1 VSMAAHKSLFPLL
14 ILLCALFSAAQPLRA
29 QQEPQPLD
37 EKPKPAGAAANP
49 IPLVGMGAQDQE
61 PIPALEPDVAP
72 LTGVQTPTLGSP
84 PVLHS
89 YWEPGIQWSGSFQS
103 NPYNQTPTS
112 SWVMN
117 NFLAGTLSMLK
128 VWSGSQ
134 LALNYSAG
142 GYVSTDSTQG
152 NGYYHQLA
160 FSQTF
165 QWRRMSIA
173 LLDQFSY
180 LPQSSFGFGGG
191 TGLGL
196 PGTGGTLGP
205 VTPGLGNNYV
215 PNQTIYAAVG
225 ARYSNAASV
234 QLTYTTSPRGSITL
248 SGSYGLLNFVQPG
261 NVDSDMTTGT
271 IGYNYNLTPKDSIG
285 AFYRFTAFHF
295 SGQPEAYGDH
305 SANVAYSR
313 KLAGRLVVQL
323 YTGPDFT
330 ASRVVSPGGN
340 SLTHGVNAG
349 ANLNYG
355 FESGGITAGYSHG
368 IFGGSGV
375 VAGSTSDLINFGAN
389 HKLGRIWSGQIN
401 MGYAHNSPLA
411 NSPFA
416 NFPQAVTQSFNTWNA
431 GGGVYRALGRNATLA
446 IAYNATITNYGLAG
460 CVGAACSSSQTLQFV
475 TVNFQWHT
483 RPFVLL

>member
-1 VSMAAHKSLFPLL
+1 MSMAAYKSLLAL
-14 ILLCALFSAAQPLRA
+14 MILLCALFSAAKPLRA
-29 QQEPQPLD
+29 QEEPQPPAED
-37 EKPKPAGAAANP
+37 KPKPAGAAANP
-49 IPLVGMGAQDQE
+49 FPLVGVEE
-61 PIPALEPDVAP
+61 PIPGLEPDITP

-89 YWEPGIQWSGSFQS
+89 YWEPGIQWSGSIQS
-103 NPYNQTPTS
+103 NPYNQTPAS

-117 NFLAGTLSMLK
+117 NYFAGTLSLLK

-165 QWRRMSIA
+165 QWRHFSVQ

-205 VTPGLGNNYV
+205 VIPGMGNNYV
-215 PNQTIYAAVG
+215 PNQTIFASVG

-234 QLTYTTSPRGSITL
+234 QVTYTTSPRGSITL
-248 SGSYGLLNFVQPG
+248 SGSYGLLNFVESG
-261 NVDSDMTTGT
+261 NVNNDMTTGT
-271 IGYNYNLTPKDSIG
+271 VGYNYILTAKDSIG

-295 SGQPEAYGDH
+295 SGQPLAYGDH
-305 SANVAYSR
+305 SANFAYSR
-313 KLAGRLVVQL
+313 KLTGRLALQL

-330 ASRVVSPGGN
+330 TSRVISPGGN
-340 SLTHGVNAG
+340 SLTYGVNAG

-355 FESGGITAGYSHG
+355 FEAGGINAGYSHG
-368 IFGGSGV
+368 VFGGSGV
-375 VAGSTSDLINFGAN
+375 LVGSTSDLINFGAN

-401 MGYAHNSPLA
+401 MGYAHNTPLP
-411 NSPFA
+411 NSP
-416 NFPQAVTQSFNTWNA
+416 QATGQNFNTWNA
-431 GGGVYRALGRNATLA
+431 GGGVSRSLGRSANLA
-446 IAYNATITNYGLAG
+446 IAYNATITDYGLGG
-460 CVGAACSSSQTLQFV
+460 CLGAACSSSQTFQFV

-483 RPFVLL
+483 RPFVLP